1 MKLFNTKSYTPRWI
15 IFTLDL
21 LICTVSVFLAYFI
34 RFNLEINGEI
44 LREIRNILPL
54 VLGIRAFSFYI
65 FRSYAGTIRFTSIK
79 DTERVFLVVFFSSFL
94 LASGNILSY
103 SFLNGGYILPFSVII
118 IDYLL
123 TSFIMVLFRLFIKS
137 VYFEVIHPSKR
148 RSNAIILG
156 ANTFGQTTKTVFE
169 NNGGSKNK
177 VVAFVDFNKNNAG
190 MKLDGVTVYSTEK
203 IDYLLKK
210 YNVSDFIM
218 PKNENH
224 WEIKNKVVEKCLEK
238 GVQILK
244 VPEESQWINGQLS
257 YNQIRNIQIEELLGR
272 ETIKLDKSSIIKDLH
287 KKTILVTGAA
297 GSIGS
302 EIVRQLTAFY
312 PEKIILYDQAETPLY
327 ELELELMEKFGFHNF
342 YTEIGSI
349 NSFFRLDQVFR
360 LHKPSI
366 IYHAAAYKHVPMME
380 HHPSEAVTTNVW
392 GTKNLADLAIT
403 HAVEK
408 FVMVSTDKA
417 VNPTNVMGATKRI
430 AEMYIQ
436 SMNQKDGTAFITTRF
451 GNVLGSNGSVIP
463 RFEKQIEKGGP
474 ITITHPD
481 ITRYFMS
488 IPEACQLVLEAG
500 TMGKGGEIFIFNMG
514 RSLKILDL
522 AKKMIKL
529 HGLTINKD
537 IEIKI
542 TGLRPGEKLYEELLS
557 ERENVLPTYHPKIR
571 IAKVAEYEPEE
582 IENKVISLLDLV
594 VVTHSKKKIVQEIK
608 SIVPEYVM
616 GTYYSKNMH
625 PINGSGKK
633 ASEISQI
640 QINSTE

>member
-44 LREIRNILPL
+44 LREIRNVLPL
-54 VLGIRAFSFYI
+54 ILGIRAFSFYI

-79 DTERVFLVVFFSSFL
+79 DTERVFLVVFIGSAI
-94 LASGNILSY
+94 LASGNVISY
-103 SFLNGGYILPFSVII
+103 FFFNGSYILPFSVII

-123 TSFIMVLFRLFIKS
+123 TGFMMVLFRLFIKS
-137 VYFEVIHPSKR
+137 LYFEVIHPSKR

-156 ANTFGQTTKTVFE
+156 ANEFGRTTKTVFE

-177 VVAFVDFNKNNAG
+177 VVAFVDFNKNHAG
-190 MKLDGVTVYSTEK
+190 MKLDGVTVYPTEK

-210 YNVSDFIM
+210 YNVSDFII

-312 PEKIILYDQAETPLY
+312 PEKIILYDQAESPLY

-436 SMNQKDGTAFITTRF
+436 SMNQKNITSFITTRF

-529 HGLTINKD
+529 HGLTLNKD

-571 IAKVAEYEPEE
+571 IAKVQEYEPEE
-582 IENKVISLLDLV
+582 IENKVKSLLDLV
-594 VVTHSKKKIVQEIK
+594 VVTHSKKKIVREIK
-608 SIVPEYVM
+608 SIVPEYVI
-616 GTYYSKNMH
+616 GTYYSKNMR

-640 QINSTE
+640 QINFSE